1 MTKHL
6 YDLKYIKIVGD
17 ILSLPQY
24 QLMKECIHHGGN
36 CLDHS
41 VRVSY
46 ISYKVGKALHFDY
59 KSLARAGLLHDFV
72 ILDKDIIK
80 NNPKLYLYILNN
92 HPNLALESSKDYF
105 EINKKEENIISSHM
119 FPLGNSFP
127 IYKESWLLSLVDKIV
142 AIYDKIYAINKKCLK
157 KWQDMI

>member
-17 ILSLPQY
+17 ILNLPEY
-24 QLMKECIHHGGN
+24 QLMKECTHHGGN

-46 ISYKVGKALHFDY
+46 ISYKVGKALHLDY

-72 ILDKDIIK
+72 ILDKEVINK
-80 NNPKLYLYILNN
+80 NPMLYLYILNH
-92 HPNLALESSKDYF
+92 HPNLALESAKDYF
-105 EINKKEENIISSHM
+105 VINKIEENIITSHM
-119 FPLGNSFP
+119 FPLGNAFP
-127 IYKESWLLSLVDKIV
+127 VYGESWLLSLVDKIV
-142 AIYDKIYAINKKCLK
+142 AIYDKIYSINKKILNK
-157 KWQDMI
+157 